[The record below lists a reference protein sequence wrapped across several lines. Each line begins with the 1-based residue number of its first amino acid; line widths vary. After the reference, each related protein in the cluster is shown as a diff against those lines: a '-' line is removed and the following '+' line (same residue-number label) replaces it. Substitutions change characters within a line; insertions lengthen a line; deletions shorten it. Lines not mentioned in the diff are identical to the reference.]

1 MGRATL
7 ILSSQS
13 ERKKACDWVMRAP
26 HNARLT
32 FQSSNRSCDHNSL
45 LWACLS
51 EIAQKVE
58 WHGLKLM
65 ADDWKLIF
73 MHSLN
78 SELRIVPSLDGKGFV
93 NLGTSSSKLSKQ
105 EMSMLIEL
113 IMMFAAE
120 RGIVF
125 SWEKKTDDQAQ
136 VPQPDDKAS
145 RRSSPHQEG

>member
-7 ILSSQS
+7 ILTSQN
-13 ERKKACDWVMRAP
+13 ERKKACDWIMRAP
-26 HNARLT
+26 PQTRVT
-32 FQSSNRSCDHNSL
+32 FQASKRSCDQNSL
-45 LWACLS
+45 LWAALT

-58 WHGLKLM
+58 WHGIKITP
-65 ADDWKLIF
+65 DDWKLIF

-120 RGIVF
+120 RGVVF
-125 SWEKKTDDQAQ
+125 SWEKKDEAG
-136 VPQPDDKAS
+136 S
-145 RRSSPHQEG
+145 I

>member
-1 MGRATL
+1 MGRAL
-7 ILSSQS
+7 IVLQSQKDR
-13 ERKKACDWVMRAP
+13 EKAQNWIRLAP
-26 HNARLT
+26 HGTRVT
-32 FQSSNRSCDHNSL
+32 FQSSKRSTDQNSI

-58 WHGLKLM
+58 WHGLKLD
-65 ADDWKLIF
+65 ADSWKLMF

-113 IMMFAAE
+113 IMLFAAE
-120 RGIVF
+120 RELKF
-125 SWEKKTDDQAQ
+125 SWEEKKDG
-136 VPQPDDKAS
+136 
-145 RRSSPHQEG
+145 E